1 MRAGIRQVVILAAGL
16 DSRAYRLDW
25 PAGTTV
31 FEIDQ
36 PKVLEY
42 KTSTLD
48 AHGADPRAHRI
59 PVAVDL
65 RDDWPAALTDAGFDS
80 AQPTAW
86 LAEGLLPYLPPDAQ
100 DRLFELVTT
109 HSAPGSQIAV
119 EAFSMDLSAQGD
131 QDRIARRE
139 RTARMRELYGHR
151 HRRGHPDL
159 RRRRPGRRRGL
170 AFGSRLARRRR
181 TERGRDD
188 PPGSAGARLPSRRD
202 RLERAAACRACTGEP
217 MSSLRTHDDTWDIAS
232 SVGTTAV
239 MVAAARAAETK
250 RDDAADHATPT
261 PRSSSR
267 RRAPAPGTACSTRAS
282 SKRPRPS
289 IRRSPRSSTHMGNYQ
304 AVRTHFFDEHLHRR
318 RRCGH
323 PPDRHPGLRPRFPRL
338 PAELARRHDG
348 LRDRPAEGARVQ
360 GRDAWPNTM

>member
-1 MRAGIRQVVILAAGL
+1 MTDLHEAPSTRSDGDSWEITESVGATALGVAAARAVETSREDALIRDEFAYLLVSSAGPQWAQMASSDPAWLADDEEFRQLHDMSRDYQAVRTHYFDEYFHAAMRAGIRQVVILAAGL

-48 AHGADPRAHRI
+48 AHGADPRARRI

-65 RDDWPAALTDAGFDS
+65 RDDWPAALIHAGFVS

-109 HSAPGSQIAV
+109 HSAPGSQMAV

-139 RTARMRELYGHR
+139 RTARMRELSGIDIDVDTLTYADGDRADAAGWLSDHGWR
-151 HRRGHPDL
+151 VDAIPSEDEMTRLGRQAPDY
-159 RRRRPGRRRGL
+159 
-170 AFGSRLARRRR
+170 
-181 TERGRDD
+181 
-188 PPGSAGARLPSRRD
+188 
-202 RLERAAACRACTGEP
+202 RAEE
-217 MSSLRTHDDTWDIAS
+217 IAS
-232 SVGTTAV
+232 SV
-239 MVAAARAAETK
+239 
-250 RDDAADHATPT
+250 
-261 PRSSSR
+261 
-267 RRAPAPGTACSTRAS
+267 
-282 SKRPRPS
+282 
-289 IRRSPRSSTHMGNYQ
+289 
-304 AVRTHFFDEHLHRR
+304 L
-318 RRCGH
+318 
-323 PPDRHPGLRPRFPRL
+323 LR
-338 PAELARRHDG
+338 AELAQENR
-348 LRDRPAEGARVQ
+348 
-360 GRDAWPNTM
+360 